1 MPRPRLA
8 LLLACTLLPLW
19 SMPAHAVSDVWVPI
33 GSLQGS
39 GEISPKVG
47 HAAMVEGV
55 VTGSFSEGLGGFFL
69 QDQGDGDPRTSDGLF
84 VMPAEGSVLPAVQV
98 GDRVRVSG
106 LVTEEKADNR
116 NGSLTA
122 LRANHV

>member
-106 LVTEEKADNR
+106 MVTEEKADNR

>member
-19 SMPAHAVSDVWVPI
+19 SMPAHALSDGWVPI

-39 GEISPKVG
+39 GEISAKVG
-47 HAAMVEGV
+47 GAAMVEGV

-69 QDQGDGDPRTSDGLF
+69 LACGVVSTDQQLTDDDFG
-84 VMPAEGSVLPAVQV
+84 AVAQ
-98 GDRVRVSG
+98 
-106 LVTEEKADNR
+106 
-116 NGSLTA
+116 
-122 LRANHV
+122 